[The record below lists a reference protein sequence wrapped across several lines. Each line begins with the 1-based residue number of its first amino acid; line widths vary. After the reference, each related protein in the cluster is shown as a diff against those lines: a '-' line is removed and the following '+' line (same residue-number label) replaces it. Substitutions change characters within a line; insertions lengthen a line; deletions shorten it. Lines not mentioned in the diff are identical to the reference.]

1 MGEQSVELHLDH
13 NNTFVVSSV
22 HQLLVALQD
31 SLAEQQKKTFSG
43 AVALVSGA
51 DYKV

>member
-1 MGEQSVELHLDH
+1 MFSSLESSGGH

-22 HQLLVALQD
+22 HQLLVPLQD
-31 SLAEQQKKTFSG
+31 SLAKQQKKTLSG